1 MKWMKLKQ
9 VFEWTM
15 AVLLDY
21 YGGNDDYMD
30 CGVDGYSDVAREYH
44 QCPVRKNKTTR
55 DTSVSCRPVQKH
67 HLLRKKKGASSLLP
81 SSNPSLLFPSGKAWK
96 IKVAKD

>member
-1 MKWMKLKQ
+1 MKLKQ
-9 VFEWTM
+9 VFEWKM

-55 DTSVSCRPVQKH
+55 DISVSTALSRGIVCWE
-67 HLLRKKKGASSLLP
+67 KKKKRGGFFFAPL
-81 SSNPSLLFPSGKAWK
+81 SNPSLLFPSGKAWK